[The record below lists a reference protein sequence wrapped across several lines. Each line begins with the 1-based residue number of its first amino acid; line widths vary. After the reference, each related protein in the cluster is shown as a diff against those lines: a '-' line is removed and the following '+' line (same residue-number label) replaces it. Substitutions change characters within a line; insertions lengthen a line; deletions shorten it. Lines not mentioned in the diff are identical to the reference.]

1 MGKAAHLEEAVLSV
15 KSRADGETVFRV
27 NFEWDE
33 SQGIPGAVLV
43 RNLQHAKAH
52 YCPSNENM
60 DRIIPVI
67 TPHCVFSLI
76 FFISS
81 FVP

>member
-1 MGKAAHLEEAVLSV
+1 M
-15 KSRADGETVFRV
+15 DGEERSYLQEHTTINSEMHIPF
-27 NFEWDE
+27 
-33 SQGIPGAVLV
+33 QGGLFLGYPKV
-43 RNLQHAKAH
+43 KAH

-67 TPHCVFSLI
+67 TPHCVFSLL